1 MLVSGMLC
9 DYVIACE
16 TVCRCVILSGWMYIG
31 NLGQQ
36 ACRTWSDQCLWTWEL
51 KAGCHIGGNAATNAG
66 GIRLLRYGS
75 LRGSILGVEAVS
87 DHYTLICYV

>member
-9 DYVIACE
+9 DYVLHVRLYVGVLSCQAGCILE
-16 TVCRCVILSGWMYIG
+16 TLDNRLAEHGLTMPLD
-31 NLGQQ
+31 LG
-36 ACRTWSDQCLWTWEL
+36 AKGS
-51 KAGCHIGGNAATNAG
+51 CHIGGNAATNAG